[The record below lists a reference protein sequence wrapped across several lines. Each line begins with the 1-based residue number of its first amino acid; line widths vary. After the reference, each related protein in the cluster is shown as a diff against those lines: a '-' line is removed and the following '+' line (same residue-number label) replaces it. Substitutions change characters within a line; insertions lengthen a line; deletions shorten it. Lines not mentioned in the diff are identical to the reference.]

1 MISKLQF
8 RKRISF
14 SIRFMYTNK
23 EYMKMPLN
31 NKISFLYCLVNKVYD
46 KDFNKNI
53 WLRTIQN
60 SISKWI

>member
-14 SIRFMYTNK
+14 SVRFTYTNK
-23 EYMKMPLN
+23 EYMKMSLN